1 VLLLDASGA
10 VDDNGFAQLKLL
22 AGRLAAPLS
31 TQKTR
36 LAVVFYNGAPCTMQP
51 TGYCTPTCTPSDDH
65 PCPDGTYVVSDFTD
79 SASTAVVKLAA
90 FKRPAGWRRDTV
102 GALSKAQWLLMTQGR
117 PDPGVRQTVF
127 VVMAGAP
134 TSVTAMNTKTENV
147 KNSGIRLVFATVGYR
162 TNQADNAEEWA
173 SYAPRVSASDQHANV
188 IVKPTPGALTND
200 YVNVFYNLCPVTAEV
215 ASRPAPPPPPSQ
227 VGPVTEE
234 ADKGTWEKVADSS

>member
-1 VLLLDASGA
+1 M
-10 VDDNGFAQLKLL
+10 LKLL
-22 AGRLAAPLS
+22 AGRLAVPL
-31 TQKTR
+31 TTPKTR
-36 LAVVFYNGAPCTMQP
+36 LAIIFYNGAPCNMNQF
-51 TGYCTPTCTPSDDH
+51 GVCVPTCTPSEEKE
-65 PCPDGTYVVSDFTD
+65 CPDGTYTVSDFTD

-117 PDPGVRQTVF
+117 ADPAVRQTVF

-134 TSVTAMNTKTENV
+134 LSVNAMNVKTANV
-147 KNSGIRLVFATVGYR
+147 KNSGIRLVFATIGYR
-162 TNQADNAEEWA
+162 TNQADSAEEWA
-173 SYAPRVSASDQHANV
+173 SYAPRVSASDQHPNV
-188 IVKPTPGALTND
+188 IVKPTPGALTLD
-200 YVNVFYNLCPVTAEV
+200 YVSVFYNLCPVTAEV